1 VSRRLL
7 LLNIAL
13 GLLGCLFAAG
23 LSRALLAAPPLP
35 APPPSRDIRAALGP
49 AAERAASAPAP
60 ASYDVIAAKNLFS
73 PSRSEAQAG
82 PVAAA
87 GPRPLLHGVVMDGP
101 KSRAYLEDPAVKRT
115 FGYAVGD
122 TVGGGRLEVIGV
134 DRVVIGRS
142 DGLLEVLLH
151 DPAKPKA
158 PPPAAARPAP
168 AAAPSAGTLP
178 PAGST
183 PAAVRA
189 RPPAAPVPG
198 APPSGALDPRSRVNE
213 R

>member
-1 VSRRLL
+1 MSRRLL

-23 LSRALLAAPPLP
+23 LTRALLAAHPLP
-35 APPPSRDIRAALGP
+35 APPPSRGGRDAPGP
-49 AAERAASAPAP
+49 ASERAASAPAP

-73 PSRSEAQAG
+73 PSRSEAPAG
-82 PVAAA
+82 PVAAT

-142 DGLLEVLLH
+142 DGLLEVLLQ
-151 DPAKPKA
+151 DPSKPKA
-158 PPPAAARPAP
+158 PPP
-168 AAAPSAGTLP
+168 
-178 PAGST
+178 
-183 PAAVRA
+183 V
-189 RPPAAPVPG
+189 APVPG
-198 APPSGALDPRSRVNE
+198 APPSRALDPRSPVNE

>member
-1 VSRRLL
+1 MSRRLL
-7 LLNIAL
+7 VLNIAL

-23 LSRALLAAPPLP
+23 LTRALLAAHPLP
-35 APPPSRDIRAALGP
+35 APPAARGGRDAPGP
-49 AAERAASAPAP
+49 ASERAASAPAP

-73 PSRSEAQAG
+73 PSRSETPAG
-82 PVAAA
+82 PVAAT

-134 DRVVIGRS
+134 DRVEIGRF

-151 DPAKPKA
+151 DPSKPKA
-158 PPPAAARPAP
+158 PPPAAAGQ
-168 AAAPSAGTLP
+168 AAAGTPP
-178 PAGST
+178 PAGVT

-189 RPPAAPVPG
+189 RPAAAPVPET
-198 APPSGALDPRSRVNE
+198 PPSRALDPRSRVNE

>member
-1 VSRRLL
+1 MSRRLL

-23 LSRALLAAPPLP
+23 LTRALLAAHPLP
-35 APPPSRDIRAALGP
+35 APPPSRGGRDAP
-49 AAERAASAPAP
+49 APASERAGSAPAP
-60 ASYDVIAAKNLFS
+60 ASYDVITAKNLFS
-73 PSRSEAQAG
+73 PSRSEAPAG
-82 PVAAA
+82 PVAAT
-87 GPRPLLHGVVMDGP
+87 GPRPLLHGVVMNGP

-151 DPAKPKA
+151 DPSKPKA
-158 PPPAAARPAP
+158 
-168 AAAPSAGTLP
+168 S
-178 PAGST
+178 
-183 PAAVRA
+183 
-189 RPPAAPVPG
+189 PPAAPVPG
-198 APPSGALDPRSRVNE
+198 APPSRAPDPRSRVNE

>member
-35 APPPSRDIRAALGP
+35 APPPSRDSRAAPGP

-73 PSRSEAQAG
+73 PSRSEAPAG
-82 PVAAA
+82 PVTAA

-101 KSRAYLEDPAVKRT
+101 KSRAYLADPAVKRT

-158 PPPAAARPAP
+158 A
-168 AAAPSAGTLP
+168 P